1 MADVIKIKAKDIVGS
16 PKVTAKLKMLRV
28 AAYCR
33 VSTDQEE
40 QLSSYAAQ
48 IRYYTDLI
56 NGNPNW
62 ELAGI
67 YADEAISGTLVFKR
81 DQFLR
86 LIADCE
92 SHKVDMVITK
102 SISRFTR
109 NVADVIKYVRR
120 LSKLNVRILF
130 EEENIDTS
138 TMDGEMVLSILGA
151 TYQQEVNN
159 ISAHVKKGL
168 RMKMS
173 RGELVGYAACLGYDY
188 DKETQTLTVNEEEA
202 ELVRYIFKRYCDG
215 AGISKIAQELEKLG
229 AKTKHGKTTWHPNGI
244 RGILM
249 NEKYVGDVVQGKT
262 YITDPI
268 TKKRITNKGERD
280 KYVVSDDHQGIISR
294 EVFI

>member
-173 RGELVGYAACLGYDY
+173 RGELVGYAAGRPHLTFPYNS
-188 DKETQTLTVNEEEA
+188 TQL
-202 ELVRYIFKRYCDG
+202 
-215 AGISKIAQELEKLG
+215 
-229 AKTKHGKTTWHPNGI
+229 
-244 RGILM
+244 
-249 NEKYVGDVVQGKT
+249 
-262 YITDPI
+262 
-268 TKKRITNKGERD
+268 
-280 KYVVSDDHQGIISR
+280 
-294 EVFI
+294 